1 MFKAALAALASIG
14 IGAGAVPAGAQDA
27 QTFITAAEIQARI
40 AAVEAGGVTPAA
52 GLVAL
57 APYKASL
64 EYRTKAMPAALHED
78 RAEFFVV
85 LEGAGTLVSG
95 GTLVDQRRK
104 DAANLSGTAIK
115 DGQARRV
122 AKGDVFIIPEKTP
135 HWFSQIDGKALVL
148 MSMYVPRA
156 Q

>member
-1 MFKAALAALASIG
+1 MNAFKASLLSIAIAAF
-14 IGAGAVPAGAQDA
+14 AVPASAQDSE
-27 QTFITAAEIQARI
+27 TFISAAEIQSRI
-40 AAVEAGGVTPAA
+40 QEAHKSGAGPAA
-52 GLVAL
+52 GLITL

-85 LEGAGTLVSG
+85 LEGSGTLVTG
-95 GTLVDQRRK
+95 GTLVEEARK

-115 DGQARRV
+115 DGKARKV

-135 HWFSQIDGKALVL
+135 HWFNQIDGKALVL

-156 Q
+156 E